1 MRLKTIFIIIVTIL
15 LTIVIMQNAEP
26 VPFKVLF
33 FETTTSKLLMMAVM
47 AIIGFIIGYLVGRPK
62 KTRFTKEFDHGYGED
77 DEYTDDRRS
86 NRSPDTLSDEDR
98 EYISNE

>member
-47 AIIGFIIGYLVGRPK
+47 AIVGFVIGYLVGHPK
-62 KTRFTKEFDHGYGED
+62 KTRFTKEFDHSY
-77 DEYTDDRRS
+77 DEHDEHNNDDRQPKR
-86 NRSPDTLSDEDR
+86 RFDTLSDEDR
-98 EYISNE
+98 DYIS

>member
-33 FETTTSKLLMMAVM
+33 FETTTSKLLMMAVV
-47 AIIGFIIGYLVGRPK
+47 AVIGFILGYLVGRPK
-62 KTRFTKEFDHGYGED
+62 KTRFTKELDHGY
-77 DEYTDDRRS
+77 DEHDEHTTDREPKRR
-86 NRSPDTLSDEDR
+86 PDTLSDEDR
-98 EYISNE
+98 DYIS

>member
-33 FETTTSKLLMMAVM
+33 FDTTTSKLLMMAIM
-47 AIIGFIIGYLVGRPK
+47 AVVGFIIGYLVGRPK
-62 KTRFTKEFDHGYGED
+62 KTRFTKEFDHGYDEHEEHTED
-77 DEYTDDRRS
+77 SQQKRRH
-86 NRSPDTLSDEDR
+86 DTLSDEDR
-98 EYISNE
+98 DYISD